1 MDYDRLGMLCDIGE
15 LHAVLAGSTDIDG
28 FLQQLVVTVSGHMQV
43 DVCSIYL
50 FDEPAQSL
58 SLAATHGLN
67 PDLIGQVRLGIDEG
81 LVGSAIREGRVI
93 SVGKA
98 STAPEFKYIP
108 GLDEERFESF
118 LAVPI
123 MRGIERVGVLVVQRE
138 EQDRFDNSD
147 ALALR
152 AVTSQLAG
160 AVENAR
166 IFVDIHKARGP
177 EATEAE
183 PTEARV
189 IAAEVASEGFA
200 VAPASV
206 VKRLPWRDI
215 FARQIGHRSLGSADL
230 RRAVEATETQLN
242 GLQAKVDA
250 KLDDVASLIFDAQ
263 LFLLKDPEFV
273 GAMCRQIDTGVGAA
287 DALAQITNEYVGM
300 FERSSNA
307 YMREKAKDVEDL
319 AVRLLRN
326 LVGDE
331 LRGAQRQQ
339 GHIIIATD
347 LYPSDILKLCS
358 EDAAGIILTSGG
370 VTSHLSFL
378 ARSLGLPML
387 IVDDAMVDLR
397 DGTEL
402 LLDAHVGNLYIN
414 PDPDIIDKLRKH
426 HDNERALP
434 DPLPNR
440 PTETRDG
447 APIRLLANINL
458 LGDVQAACQLNVSGI
473 GLYRTEFPF
482 MVRSNFP
489 SEEEQIVVYS
499 RLFEQMEGKVV
510 TIRTL
515 DVGGDKML
523 AYYDHT
529 SEQNP
534 TLGLRSIRFSMR
546 HREVFHQQIRAILR
560 AGAGAHD
567 LRIMFPMISSVDE
580 FEEARTALY
589 HCIDELANEGLPH
602 HASPRVGMMVEI
614 PSVVDIIDALA
625 QRADFFCIGTND
637 FVQFMLAVDR
647 ANAKVASYY
656 LPHHPAVLRAL
667 KRIIEAA
674 HRYGIE
680 ASICGEMA
688 HNPRYIR
695 FLLGIGVRA
704 LSVDPRLCPRT
715 HDIIGG
721 LSQPEAAEF
730 ANRVLAEDT
739 IAGVEAL
746 LGD

>member
-15 LHAVLAGSTDIDG
+15 LHAVLAGSTDIDT
-28 FLQQLVVTVSGHMQV
+28 FLQELVATVSRHMQV

-50 FDEPAQSL
+50 FDDASREL
-58 SLAATHGLN
+58 TLAATHGLN
-67 PDLIGQVRLGIDEG
+67 PELAGQVHLGIGEG
-81 LVGSAIREGRVI
+81 LVGTALSEGRAI
-93 SVGKA
+93 IVGQA
-98 STAPEFKYIP
+98 SSAPEFKLIP
-108 GLDEERFESF
+108 GLDEERFESL

-138 EQDRFDNSD
+138 QKDRFDNVD
-147 ALALR
+147 VLALR

-166 IFVDIHKARGP
+166 IFVDLHKAHD
-177 EATEAE
+177 T
-183 PTEARV
+183 
-189 IAAEVASEGFA
+189 IAATPLVEESRMIPGDVAAEGFA
-200 VAPASV
+200 LAPSSV
-206 VKRLPWRDI
+206 VKRAPWRDI
-215 FARQIGHRSLGSADL
+215 FASQAGTRGFGSADL
-230 RRAVEATETQLN
+230 NRAITATEAQLDA
-242 GLQAKVDA
+242 LQTKVDT

-263 LFLLKDPEFV
+263 LLLLKDPAFT
-273 GAMCRQIDTGVGAA
+273 GAMRRQIDGGTNAP
-287 DALAQITNEYVGM
+287 DALAQVASEYIGM
-300 FERSSNA
+300 FERSNNA

-326 LVGDE
+326 LVGVE
-331 LRGAQRQQ
+331 LPGAQRRQ
-339 GHIIIATD
+339 GHIVIAPD

-387 IVDDAMVDLR
+387 IVDNSLLELL

-402 LLDAHVGNLYIN
+402 LLDAHVGNLYIK
-414 PDPDIIDKLRKH
+414 PSAHIVAKLRKH
-426 HDNERALP
+426 YDNERALP
-434 DPLPNR
+434 DPLPD
-440 PTETRDG
+440 TETATQDG

-458 LGDVQAACQLNVSGI
+458 ISDVQAAKQLNISGI

-489 SEEEQIVVYS
+489 SEEEQILVYS
-499 RLFEQMEGKVV
+499 RLFDQMEGKVV

-534 TLGLRSIRFSMR
+534 TLGLRSIRFSLR
-546 HREVFHQQIRAILR
+546 HREVFHEQIRAILR
-560 AGAGAHD
+560 AGAEASD

-580 FEEARTALY
+580 FEEARTALN
-589 HCIDELANEGLPH
+589 HCISELANEGLPH
-602 HASPRVGMMVEI
+602 NPNPRVGMMVEI

-674 HRYGIE
+674 NRFGIE

-688 HNPRYIR
+688 HNPRYIP

-715 HDIIGG
+715 HEIIGG
-721 LSQPEAAEF
+721 LTIPDTAEF
-730 ANRVLAEDT
+730 AERVLAEDT
-739 IAGVEAL
+739 ISGVESL
-746 LGD
+746 LS

>member
-15 LHAVLAGSTDIDG
+15 LHAVLAGSADIDT
-28 FLQQLVVTVSGHMQV
+28 FLQQLVVTVSSHMHV

-50 FDEPAQSL
+50 FDASEATL
-58 SLAATHGLN
+58 TLVATHGLN
-67 PDLIGQVRLGIDEG
+67 SSLIGQVSLRLGEG
-81 LVGSAIREGRVI
+81 LVGSALKEMRAI
-93 SVGKA
+93 SVGTA
-98 STAPEFKYIP
+98 SGAPQFKYIP

-138 EQDRFDNSD
+138 ECNRFDNSD
-147 ALALR
+147 VLALR

-166 IFVDIHKARGP
+166 MFVDLHKARNLEEGEDKP
-177 EATEAE
+177 AE
-183 PTEARV
+183 SRV
-189 IAAEVASEGFA
+189 ISAEVAAEGFA
-200 VAPASV
+200 LAPASI
-206 VKRLPWRDI
+206 VKRMPWRDI
-215 FARQIGHRSLGSADL
+215 FSRQVEITGLGSADL
-230 RRAVEATETQLN
+230 KRAVQTTETQLDA
-242 GLQAKVDA
+242 LQTKVDS
-250 KLDDVASLIFDAQ
+250 KLNDVASLIFDAQ

-273 GAMCRQIDTGVGAA
+273 GAMCRKIDSGVSAT
-287 DALAQITNEYVGM
+287 DALAQIASEYITM
-300 FERSSNA
+300 FERSANA

-326 LVGDE
+326 LVGVE
-331 LRGAQRQQ
+331 LKGAQRQQ
-339 GHIIIATD
+339 GHIVIAPD

-358 EDAAGIILTSGG
+358 EDAAGIVLTSGG

-387 IVDDAMVDLR
+387 IVDDPMLDLR

-402 LLDAHVGNLYIN
+402 LLDAHVGNLYVN
-414 PDPDIIDKLRKH
+414 PEPNIVAKLRKH
-426 HDNERALP
+426 HATERALP
-434 DPLPNR
+434 DPLPDH
-440 PTETRDG
+440 PTQTRDG

-458 LGDVQAACQLNVSGI
+458 LSDVQAACQLNVSGI

-489 SEEEQIVVYS
+489 SEEEQILVYS
-499 RLFEQMEGKVV
+499 RLFEQMQGKAV

-534 TLGLRSIRFSMR
+534 TLGLRSIRFSLR

-560 AGAGAHD
+560 AGAGADD

-580 FEEARTALY
+580 FEEARSALH
-589 HCIDELANEGLPH
+589 HCLAELDNEGLPH
-602 HASPRVGMMVEI
+602 HSSPRVGMMVEI

-647 ANAKVASYY
+647 ANAKVSGYY

-667 KRIIEAA
+667 KRIIDGA

-688 HNPRYIR
+688 HNPRYIP

-704 LSVDPRLCPRT
+704 FSVDPRLCPRT
-715 HDIIGG
+715 HEIIGS
-721 LSQPEAAEF
+721 LSLPEAAEF
-730 ANRVLAEDT
+730 ATRVLAEDT
-739 IAGVEAL
+739 IVGVETM
-746 LGD
+746 LGS